1 MGETCHKT
9 RILSVV
15 VAALV
20 LVLAAVVA
28 AFIYRETR
36 SINDQMGGH
45 ADMWTEL
52 NENTVKDLYPA
63 FFRSQEEQRVFKES
77 FQQSFYFNRTVI
89 QPTVNSN

>member
-1 MGETCHKT
+1 MNQLFKITDILTYFTYIECLIIIIKT
-9 RILSVV
+9 
-15 VAALV
+15 
-20 LVLAAVVA
+20 
-28 AFIYRETR
+28 FYR
-36 SINDQMGGH
+36 GGH